1 MYQKGRRGR
10 RERNERAIFACKQ
23 GCRRPKREQIM
34 KSDEIVQMLTS
45 FSKRL
50 ATLADQ
56 AHETREQ
63 AQHTL
68 DRIYLL
74 REDVEQ
80 MRRRIMEET
89 TEDMLTKARR

>member
-1 MYQKGRRGR
+1 MVP
-10 RERNERAIFACKQ
+10 
-23 GCRRPKREQIM
+23 RPKEQAM
-34 KSDEIVQMLTS
+34 MTNEILYILTS
-45 FSKRL
+45 VSKRL
-50 ATLADQ
+50 ATLADH

-80 MRRRIMEET
+80 LKRRILSESEMQTPIPLRSE
-89 TEDMLTKARR
+89 ARR

>member
-1 MYQKGRRGR
+1 
-10 RERNERAIFACKQ
+10 
-23 GCRRPKREQIM
+23 M
-34 KSDEIVQMLTS
+34 KNSEIAQMLTS

-80 MRRRIMEET
+80 MRRRFLSDLAEKAPA
-89 TEDMLTKARR
+89 DMLSEVQR

>member
-1 MYQKGRRGR
+1 M
-10 RERNERAIFACKQ
+10 EINEILHKLA
-23 GCRRPKREQIM
+23 
-34 KSDEIVQMLTS
+34 S

-80 MRRRIMEET
+80 VRRRLAADMGEE
-89 TEDMLTKARR
+89 ARTPLPRR

>member
-1 MYQKGRRGR
+1 M
-10 RERNERAIFACKQ
+10 NT
-23 GCRRPKREQIM
+23 
-34 KSDEIVQMLTS
+34 DEFLRMLTS
-45 FSKRL
+45 ISKRL
-50 ATLADQ
+50 ATLGDQ

-80 MRRRIMEET
+80 LRRRLLAEGET
-89 TEDMLTKARR
+89 PTPALSEGRR

>member
-1 MYQKGRRGR
+1 MKT
-10 RERNERAIFACKQ
+10 NEIIQLLA
-23 GCRRPKREQIM
+23 
-34 KSDEIVQMLTS
+34 S

-80 MRRRIMEET
+80 MRRRILSDAAAERP
-89 TEDMLTKARR
+89 TEAFSEVQQ